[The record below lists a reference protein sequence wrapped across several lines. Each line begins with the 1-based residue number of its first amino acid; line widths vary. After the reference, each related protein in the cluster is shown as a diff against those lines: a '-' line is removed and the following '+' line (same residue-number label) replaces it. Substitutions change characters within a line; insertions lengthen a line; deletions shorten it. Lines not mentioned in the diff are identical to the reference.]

1 MSTRTQLI
9 LVTVVI
15 AGALPAAAQLAP
27 SWIIPAA
34 AHSPGSAGSFWAS
47 DIFIHN
53 PHEYDLPVVVHLLPS
68 ETENWSA
75 PAIDIELYAWET
87 VNLWDALGADIFAH
101 SGSAALL
108 VYADP
113 ALSCS
118 DYASCDFLVGSRTY
132 TYGNDGGSFGQDVS
146 GVLVAERAWAAGARQ
161 DGFFR
166 TNVGIYLPVSPAVGQ
181 SVSFTVLVRDGEGA
195 EVATATMAFP
205 EAGMQQRSLESMG
218 VSLLTGGSV
227 EVSCSDPAFPW
238 YGYISRIDYLSGDAV
253 YRPLRGE
260 AYSKDG

>member
-1 MSTRTQLI
+1 MRPL
-9 LVTVVI
+9 LVLLLLAAAAGAPAQTIGPGAAVPVVAHISGVGFTFWQSDVVI
-15 AGALPAAAQLAP
+15 HNPNDGETAAQLLLFP
-27 SWIIPAA
+27 EIKGGEPDFEIRTSDWYTIPARGQLTLTNVMV
-34 AHSPGSAGSFWAS
+34 SVFGL
-47 DIFIHN
+47 
-53 PHEYDLPVVVHLLPS
+53 YDTKGGMSVIS
-68 ETENWSA
+68 NNGNS
-75 PAIDIELYAWET
+75 
-87 VNLWDALGADIFAH
+87 
-101 SGSAALL
+101 L
-108 VYADP
+108 V
-113 ALSCS
+113 
-118 DYASCDFLVGSRTY
+118 VGSRTY